1 MKMEPRERFKVIL
14 RMATSSQLVTM
25 FAAGDKSRLRDV
37 AKRVH
42 LRYSGKEVTEEQA
55 TGILKAC
62 LALRHGEHLLKLVFA
77 LSESVADTAEKLLG
91 DAFVDP
97 TQDDLDGLTPKLVRQ
112 HGRLL
117 TMLYYARVVASNE
130 TASAKVKIYFD
141 SDGLFDVKADDSKP
155 IPLPKPKLRSVD
167 NVKKELRKQR
177 KSRRKKPVVAVKST
191 ARKKHIKV
199 KPKPTVKLTTKTAAT
214 PILRKVIEPKRLV
227 HPHITPGKGVSQDDK
242 SVSSVVMAHI
252 SYKPKDSAGGGKLR
266 PCLVIAAGEKFLLVR
281 PIYTNP
287 RKYAQHWRSVHLEEW
302 HIAGL
307 EHQSYVSIQR
317 QVVLRRRSS
326 PIGQLSVHDWN
337 KVCRGEVNS
346 VGDL

>member
-14 RMATSSQLVTM
+14 RMATPSQLVTM
-25 FAAGDKSRLRDV
+25 FIAGDKSRLRDV

-42 LRYSGKEVTEEQA
+42 LRYSGNEVTEEQA
-55 TGILKAC
+55 TRILKAC

-77 LSESVADTAEKLLG
+77 LSDPVSGTAEKLLG
-91 DAFVDP
+91 DAFENP

-117 TMLYYARVVASNE
+117 TMLYYANVVASNK
-130 TASAKVKIYFD
+130 TASAKVKTYFD
-141 SDGLFDVKADDSKP
+141 SGGLFDVKADDSKP

-167 NVKKELRKQR
+167 NAKKELRKQR
-177 KSRRKKPVVAVKST
+177 KSKCKKPIVALKPTV
-191 ARKKHIKV
+191 RRKHIKV
-199 KPKPTVKLTTKTAAT
+199 KPKPEAKLTVKAAAT

-227 HPHITPGKGVSQDDK
+227 HPHITPGKGVSQEDK
-242 SVSSVVMAHI
+242 SVSSVVMAYI
-252 SYKPKDSAGGGKLR
+252 SYKLKNSAGGGKLR
-266 PCLVIAAGEKFLLVR
+266 PCLVIAGGENFLLVR
-281 PIYTNP
+281 PIYSNP
-287 RKYAQHWRSVHLEEW
+287 RKYAQHWRSVRLEEW

-317 QVVLRRRSS
+317 QMVLRRRSS

>member
-14 RMATSSQLVTM
+14 RMATSSQLVTI
-25 FAAGDKSRLRDV
+25 FAAGDKSRLRDL

-42 LRYSGKEVTEEQA
+42 LRYSGNEVTEEQA

-91 DAFVDP
+91 DAFEDP

-117 TMLYYARVVASNE
+117 TMLYYASVVASNK
-130 TASAKVKIYFD
+130 TASAKLETYFGP
-141 SDGLFDVKADDSKP
+141 DGLFDVKVDDSRP

-167 NVKKELRKQR
+167 NAKKELRKQR
-177 KSRRKKPVVAVKST
+177 KSKRKKPVVGVKPT
-191 ARKKHIKV
+191 ARKKHTKV
-199 KPKPTVKLTTKTAAT
+199 KAKPEVKLTAKAAAK
-214 PILRKVIEPKRLV
+214 PEPRKVIEPKRLV
-227 HPHITPGKGVSQDDK
+227 HPHITPGKGVSQEDNL
-242 SVSSVVMAHI
+242 VSSVVMAHI
-252 SYKPKDSAGGGKLR
+252 SYKPQDSAGGGKLR

-281 PIYTNP
+281 PIYSNP
-287 RKYAQHWRSVHLEEW
+287 RKYAQHWRSVRLEEW
-302 HIAGL
+302 HTAGL

-317 QVVLRRRSS
+317 QMVLRRRSS